1 MGHDK
6 CRRLY
11 VTRLDRRFAMKK
23 KKDLCVAWKPETLR
37 DRLQRCMSML
47 HIHGMI
53 SDAEY
58 RKALARLAKKFYL
71 ENNFK

>member
-1 MGHDK
+1 
-6 CRRLY
+6 
-11 VTRLDRRFAMKK
+11 MKK